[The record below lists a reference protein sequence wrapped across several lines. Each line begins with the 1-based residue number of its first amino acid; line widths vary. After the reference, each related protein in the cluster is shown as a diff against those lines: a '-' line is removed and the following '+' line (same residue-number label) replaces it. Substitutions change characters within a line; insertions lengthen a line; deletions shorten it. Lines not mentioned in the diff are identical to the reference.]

1 VGPKIAPEAM
11 IAVVSPTF
19 MSHAISIPMAMGS
32 RLPTTAM
39 RKPRIPTSLMV
50 ERSISMPASM
60 TNKIRL
66 LKGKE
71 IEERERERKRIYIYI
86 YIYINYESYEKIK

>member
-19 MSHAISIPMAMGS
+19 MSHAISIPMAIGR
-32 RLPTTAM
+32 RLPTIAM

-50 ERSISMPASM
+50 ERSISMPAST

-71 IEERERERKRIYIYI
+71 IEEREKKRIYIYI
-86 YIYINYESYEKIK
+86 YIYLHVYKLRMI